1 MENAQQKQPIA
12 IVQHQ
17 GDFDVADWM
26 LERVFVT
33 RTPKAELVNELMQ
46 QARVTFDQA
55 LHIADQYFSADGMKR
70 IACLLVILLA
80 AIRGLGQTLGDAPK
94 PKFLDKETKIELA
107 VSAAAISFDA
117 YTTFRN
123 VRPHEDP
130 ALELNPL
137 ARPFI
142 RTPGGTAAYF
152 GAAYAGEI
160 GAMYM
165 FRRHRWIKRGIALGV
180 TAGEIGWGIFN
191 VTTVAPRRPAK

>member
-1 MENAQQKQPIA
+1 MENTQQQQPIA
-12 IVQHQ
+12 VVQHQ
-17 GDFDVADWM
+17 GDFDIADWM
-26 LERVFVT
+26 LKEVYVDL
-33 RTPKAELVNELMQ
+33 TPKAHLVNELME

-55 LHIADQYFSADGMKR
+55 LHIADSYFTADGMRKLVV
-70 IACLLVILLA
+70 LLVIVLA
-80 AIRGLGQTLGDAPK
+80 GIRGLGQTLGDAPQ
-94 PKFLDKETKIELA
+94 PKFLDKETKLELA
-107 VSAAAISFDA
+107 MSAAAISFDA

-130 ALELNPL
+130 SLELNPL

-160 GAMYM
+160 GTMYL

-191 VTTVAPRRPAK
+191 ITTVAPRRPAR